1 MMNNL
6 VKRLPNIVVKSNRGL
21 NIYSVNKLNL
31 NSTIINNNNNFQQQ
45 QQQQQQQQNFATLS
59 KKKFDAIKEKRD
71 EEQRLLKEEREKK
84 FIEQS
89 KISIDDLP
97 FDQALQNVKDKF
109 DKYHAVASRLIGT
122 MFKKVKTLEEL
133 HQILK
138 FYKYMKNS
146 NANYFRSSH
155 VLYIYYA
162 FLRTEQVPLFAEMLI
177 HSDKFQIFP
186 KQNIIIKVL
195 VQLFKQGG
203 EEQIQLA
210 SQLFSIFNLRSP
222 VNINF
227 MDSFSSAAKSYLPQ
241 LLELLTNYPTNLP
254 LELGA
259 KTTKLLIRSSYANS
273 LENSQKTLDLLYRFT
288 SESVF
293 NQLDTI
299 TKADII
305 TFEIIANPSI
315 QQHKFS
321 SHLLNAEQQQQLIPS
336 VTSKLEK
343 LLTSN
348 ELSENTKVEIQ
359 RNLQSSNVEP
369 LKQSLKAHL

>member
-6 VKRLPNIVVKSNRGL
+6 VKRLPNIVIKSNRGL

-45 QQQQQQQQNFATLS
+45 QQQQNFATLS
-59 KKKFDAIKEKRD
+59 KKKFDEIKEKRD

-227 MDSFSSAAKSYLPQ
+227 MDSFSGAAKSYLPQ

-273 LENSQKTLDLLYRFT
+273 LENSQKTLDLIYRFT
-288 SESVF
+288 PESVF

-321 SHLLNAEQQQQLIPS
+321 SQLLNAEQQQQQLIPS